1 MRVAVVGHTE
11 WVEFLRVAH
20 VPAPGEIVFT
30 EGSFVEPA
38 GGGAVAAVQFARLAG
53 EALFLTAVGDDEIG
67 RATVSRL
74 EELGV
79 RVAAARRSDEPSRR
93 AFSYADDRAERTITV
108 IGRKL
113 LPRFEDPLPWD
124 ELAGMDA
131 IFFVAGDAE
140 ALRACRAARVLVGT
154 AREVP
159 TFAEAGVQLDALVG
173 SGRDRGERYAPGD
186 ISPPPALVVRTAGAE
201 GGRWARE
208 ERTGTYRS
216 AEPPGPPV
224 DAYGCGDSF
233 AAGLTYG
240 LGSGLPLEEALD
252 LAARCGATCLTGRG
266 PYERQ
271 LTLAC

>member
-1 MRVAVVGHTE
+1 VRVAVVGHTE

-30 EGSFVEPA
+30 EDTFFEPA
-38 GGGAVAAVQFARLAG
+38 GGGAVAAVQLARLAG
-53 EALFLTAVGDDEIG
+53 DALFFTAVGADEIG

-74 EELGV
+74 SELGV
-79 RVAAARRSDEPSRR
+79 RVAAAERDDEPSRR
-93 AFSYADDRAERTITV
+93 AYTYADDNAERTITV
-108 IGRKL
+108 IGKKL
-113 LPRFEDPLPWD
+113 LPRFADPLPW
-124 ELAGMDA
+124 EQLAGMDA
-131 IFFVAGDAE
+131 VFFVAGDTG

-159 TFAEAGVQLDALVG
+159 TFAAGGVVLDALVG
-173 SGRDRGERYAPGD
+173 SGRDRGEVYSPGD

-201 GGRWARE
+201 GGTWAQE
-208 ERTGTYRS
+208 ERTGSFR
-216 AEPPGPPV
+216 AVEPPGPPV

-240 LGSGLPLEEALD
+240 LGAGLALEEALE

-271 LTLAC
+271 LTL